1 MLQGAHADLSGKKL
15 TACQTLIS
23 HKNGSVIDEGLYL
36 GIAEKGGNRYL
47 VVGQM
52 ILECI
57 TLLVSTG
64 TDKAVTPD
72 DGLFGKVVSMPGRH
86 VDIAWEKLGH
96 DMGKAFYDIKHQDKA
111 IIPPTIFQKGIQ
123 GLRAGAKVHNA
134 TPVRMKGQ

>member
-1 MLQGAHADLSGKKL
+1 MLQGADADLSGKKL

-57 TLLVSTG
+57 TILVSTG
-64 TDKAVTPD
+64 TDKALTVD
-72 DGLFGKVVSMPGRH
+72 NRLFGKVVDMSGRH

-96 DMGKAFYDIKHQDKA
+96 DKGLTEYAHKHCHKHLHHCVFVDNK
-111 IIPPTIFQKGIQ
+111 
-123 GLRAGAKVHNA
+123 
-134 TPVRMKGQ
+134 